1 MSYSDKPPR
10 PDAVLF
16 DWDNTLID
24 SWAVIHD
31 ALNITFEAME
41 HPLWTL
47 EETRQQVTRSLRESF
62 PEMFKDRWEEAR
74 DVFYARYQE
83 IHLTELN
90 ALPGAEDLIAALL
103 EAGIYLGVVSN
114 KAGPHLRTEAA
125 HLGWDGKFSK
135 LVGATDASRDKPA
148 VEPVALALENSGI
161 TPGPS
166 VWFVGDTD
174 VDMECAHR
182 SDCVPIL
189 IRAEAPKINEFDP
202 YIPRYHFQGCEHLA
216 ILARNL

>member
-1 MSYSDKPPR
+1 MTPSEKPPR

-24 SWAVIHD
+24 SWGVIHD
-31 ALNITFEAME
+31 ALNTTFEAMD

-47 EETRQQVTRSLRESF
+47 EETRQRVNRSMRESF
-62 PEMFKDRWEEAR
+62 PEMFEDRWEEAR
-74 DVFYARYQE
+74 DVFYSRYQK
-83 IHLTELN
+83 IHLTKLN

-103 EAGIYLGVVSN
+103 AADVYLGVVSN
-114 KAGPHLRTEAA
+114 KAGGHLRTEAA
-125 HLGWDGKFSK
+125 HLGWDRKFSS
-135 LVGATDASRDKPA
+135 LVGATDAARDKPA

-161 TPGPS
+161 RPGPS

-182 SDCVPIL
+182 AGCVPIL
-189 IRAEAPKINEFDP
+189 VRAETPKSGEFDP
-202 YIPRYHFQGCEHLA
+202 YAPRYHFRGCEQLA